1 MSDHFDDA
9 TRNLLD
15 QIDARLREAEEV
27 RNYVRETLRAAAS
40 MISAVTARITPLT
53 STNGKA

>member
-27 RNYVRETLRAAAS
+27 RSYVRETLRAAAS
-40 MISAVTARITPLT
+40 IVSAVTARITPLT